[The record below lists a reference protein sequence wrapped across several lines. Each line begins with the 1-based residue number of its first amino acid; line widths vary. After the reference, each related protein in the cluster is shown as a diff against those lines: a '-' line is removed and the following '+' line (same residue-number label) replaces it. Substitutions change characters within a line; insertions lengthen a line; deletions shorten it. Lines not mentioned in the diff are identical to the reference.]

1 MLKTGHSKEAST
13 VSCVLDSDNKWTP
26 TIMKMAML
34 LLAEVVNLPGMPFS
48 AKGNCNIYISSSLKR
63 KHNLELR
70 RHVRTCYLAQLSHF
84 PWVYRKVRAGRKT
97 EWGLGSSS
105 ADSPIRIVY
114 SRLLAANFRGLTNE
128 NRAVWAGVRRTAS
141 VRILYEGKKRVP
153 QIRAPD
159 DFLSNKR
166 GDKIH

>member
-1 MLKTGHSKEAST
+1 MCT
-13 VSCVLDSDNKWTP
+13 DSDNKWTL

-34 LLAEVVNLPGMPFS
+34 LLAEIVNLPGMPFS
-48 AKGNCNIYISSSLKR
+48 AKGNCNNYIISSLKR

-70 RHVRTCYLAQLSHF
+70 RHIRTCYLAQLSHF
-84 PWVYRKVRAGRKT
+84 PWVCRKVRTHQT

-114 SRLLAANFRGLTNE
+114 SRLLAANFRDLTNE
-128 NRAVWAGVRRTAS
+128 NRAVWAGVCRKAS
-141 VRILYEGKKRVP
+141 VGILYEGKKGVP

-159 DFLSNKR
+159 DFLSSKH